1 MQAMLAIRL
10 LNRLIKVGSVRLVDA
25 NGGTHV
31 FRGADGPGFG
41 LRLHDPLLH
50 HRLFFNPSLAFGEAY
65 MDGRLT
71 IEGGDIYDALEVFAR
86 NLEALGKSGI
96 NGWMGV
102 VYRMIRLVRQFNP
115 IGRARVNVAHHYD
128 LTEALYDLFLD
139 TDKQYSCGYFRRPE
153 TGLEEAQQAKKRI
166 IAEKLLLE
174 PGMKVLDIG
183 CGWGGLAFH
192 LAREKGV
199 HVTGL
204 TLSTRQLNAARRRAA
219 AQGLE
224 NRVQFHLRDYR
235 EQTGGFDRIVSVG
248 MFEHVGISHYRR
260 YFSQVRDLLTP
271 TGVALIHTIGRIDGP
286 GFTDPWIDKYIF
298 PGGYIPALSEVMP
311 AVEKSGLWTTDVEVL
326 RLHYADTIRH
336 WRGRFAVNRDR
347 ARALYDERFCRMWEY
362 YLAVSE
368 VTFRHLATCVFQ
380 IQLAKR
386 QDSVPMTRDYMYG
399 PGDRLGHAVRGHGSR
414 AA

>member
-1 MQAMLAIRL
+1 
-10 LNRLIKVGSVRLVDA
+10 
-25 NGGTHV
+25 
-31 FRGADGPGFG
+31 

-139 TDKQYSCGYFRRPE
+139 SDKQYSCGYFRRPE

-235 EQTGGFDRIVSVG
+235 EETGGFDRIVSVG

-271 TGVALIHTIGRIDGP
+271 TGGPASPTPGSTSTSSPAATSRRSARSCRRSRNPGFGPPTSRCCGCITPTPSAIGAGGSPSTGTGP
-286 GFTDPWIDKYIF
+286 GRFTTNASAGCGNTTW
-298 PGGYIPALSEVMP
+298 LS
-311 AVEKSGLWTTDVEVL
+311 
-326 RLHYADTIRH
+326 
-336 WRGRFAVNRDR
+336 
-347 ARALYDERFCRMWEY
+347 
-362 YLAVSE
+362 
-368 VTFRHLATCVFQ
+368 
-380 IQLAKR
+380 AK
-386 QDSVPMTRDYMYG
+386 
-399 PGDRLGHAVRGHGSR
+399 
-414 AA
+414 